1 MGQISTIFAA
11 PQKALSMISRRN
23 IRIKVMQCL
32 YAAESEST
40 ASSEIPSLKLLK
52 SYLDQTAELFA
63 FCIFSLTEIAR
74 YAETDAKLRS
84 SKHLPSYED
93 LHVNIKIAG
102 NSLLWKILETASFQT
117 IVKQKHFADKINQEL
132 IRKIYYSLVETELY
146 KTYINEESRDKKSEK
161 EILSF
166 IFTDL
171 MMANEEFTD
180 FLEEHFLQWD
190 DDAEMIYQM
199 VLNYLSKPAAYE
211 FNDVVGPEKTN
222 YALTLLKTAIEKKDY
237 TMEMIKP
244 KLNNWDPERIAALDM
259 IMLRMGICEF
269 LYFETIPTKV
279 TINEY
284 IDLAKS
290 YSTQQ
295 SGQFINGILDSIHK
309 ELQAA
314 GSIKKV
320 EFKKQS

>member
-1 MGQISTIFAA
+1 
-11 PQKALSMISRRN
+11 
-23 IRIKVMQCL
+23 
-32 YAAESEST
+32 
-40 ASSEIPSLKLLK
+40 
-52 SYLDQTAELFA
+52 LDQTAELFA
-63 FCIFSLTEIAR
+63 FCIFSIIEIAR

-102 NSLLWKILETASFQT
+102 NTLLWNILEKASFQS
-117 IVKQKHFADKINQEL
+117 IVKQKHFAEKINQEL
-132 IRKIYYSLVETELY
+132 IRKIYLSLVETELY

-222 YALTLLKTAIEKKDY
+222 YALNLLKTAIEKKDY

-259 IMLRMGICEF
+259 ILLRMGICEF

>member
-1 MGQISTIFAA
+1 
-11 PQKALSMISRRN
+11 MISRRN

-40 ASSEIPSLKLLK
+40 ATSEMSSLKLLK

-117 IVKQKHFADKINQEL
+117 IIKQKHFAEKINQEL

-146 KTYINEESRDKKSEK
+146 KIYINEESRDKKSEK
-161 EILSF
+161 ELLSF

-244 KLNNWDPERIAALDM
+244 KLNNWDPDRIAALDM

>member
-1 MGQISTIFAA
+1 
-11 PQKALSMISRRN
+11 MISRRN

-40 ASSEIPSLKLLK
+40 SSSETSSLKLLK

-63 FCIFSLTEIAR
+63 FCIFSIIEIAR

-84 SKHLPSYED
+84 TKHLPSYED

-102 NSLLWKILETASFQT
+102 NTLLWNILEKASFQS
-117 IVKQKHFADKINQEL
+117 IVKQKHFAEKINQEL
-132 IRKIYYSLVETELY
+132 IRKIYLSLVETELY

-180 FLEEHFLQWD
+180 FIEEHFLQWD

-222 YALTLLKTAIEKKDY
+222 YALNLLKTAIEKKDY

-259 IMLRMGICEF
+259 ILLRMGICEF

>member
-1 MGQISTIFAA
+1 
-11 PQKALSMISRRN
+11 
-23 IRIKVMQCL
+23 MQCL

-40 ASSEIPSLKLLK
+40 ASSEISSLKLLK

-84 SKHLPSYED
+84 SKHLPTYED

-117 IVKQKHFADKINQEL
+117 IIKQKHFAEKINQEL

-146 KTYINEESRDKKSEK
+146 KIYINEESRDKKSEK
-161 EILSF
+161 ELLSF

-244 KLNNWDPERIAALDM
+244 KLNNWDPDRIAALDM

>member
-1 MGQISTIFAA
+1 
-11 PQKALSMISRRN
+11 
-23 IRIKVMQCL
+23 MQCL

-40 ASSEIPSLKLLK
+40 AYSEMSSLKLLK

-117 IVKQKHFADKINQEL
+117 IIKQKHFAEKINQEL
-132 IRKIYYSLVETELY
+132 IRKIYYTLVETELY
-146 KTYINEESRDKKSEK
+146 KIYINEESRDKKSEK
-161 EILSF
+161 ELLSF

-222 YALTLLKTAIEKKDY
+222 YALTLLKTAMEKKDY

-244 KLNNWDPERIAALDM
+244 KLNNWDPDRIAALDM

>member
-1 MGQISTIFAA
+1 
-11 PQKALSMISRRN
+11 MISRRN

-40 ASSEIPSLKLLK
+40 SASETSSLKLLR

-74 YAETDAKLRS
+74 YAETDARLRA
-84 SKHLPSYED
+84 SKHLTSYED
-93 LHVNIKIAG
+93 LHVNTKIAG
-102 NSLLWKILETASFQT
+102 NTLLWKILETASFQT
-117 IVKQKHFADKINQEL
+117 IVKQKNFAEKINTEL
-132 IRKIYYSLVETELY
+132 IRKIYLALVETEIY
-146 KTYINEESRDKKSEK
+146 KSYIQEESRDKKSEK
-161 EILSF
+161 EVLSF

-180 FLEEHFLQWD
+180 FLEEFFLQWD

-211 FNDVVGPEKTN
+211 FTDVVGPEKTN
-222 YALTLLKTAIEKKDY
+222 YAMNLLKTAIGKKDY
-237 TMEMIKP
+237 TLEIITP
-244 KLNNWDPERIAALDM
+244 KLNNWDAERIASLDM
-259 IMLRMGICEF
+259 ILIRMGICEF

-295 SGQFINGILDSIHK
+295 SGQFVNGILDSIHK
-309 ELQAA
+309 DLQAS

>member
-1 MGQISTIFAA
+1 
-11 PQKALSMISRRN
+11 MISRRN

-40 ASSEIPSLKLLK
+40 ASSEISSLKLLK

-84 SKHLPSYED
+84 SKHLPTYED

-117 IVKQKHFADKINQEL
+117 IIKQKHFAEKINQEL

-146 KTYINEESRDKKSEK
+146 KIYINEESRDKKSEK
-161 EILSF
+161 ELLSF

-211 FNDVVGPEKTN
+211 FNNVVGPEKTN

-244 KLNNWDPERIAALDM
+244 KLNNWDPDRIAALDM

>member
-1 MGQISTIFAA
+1 
-11 PQKALSMISRRN
+11 MISRRN

-40 ASSEIPSLKLLK
+40 SSSETSSLKLLK

-63 FCIFSLTEIAR
+63 FCIFSIIEIAR

-84 SKHLPSYED
+84 TKHLPSYED

-102 NSLLWKILETASFQT
+102 NTLLWNILENASFQS
-117 IVKQKHFADKINQEL
+117 IVKQKHFAEKINQEL
-132 IRKIYYSLVETELY
+132 IRKIYLSLVETELY

-180 FLEEHFLQWD
+180 FIEEYFLQWD

-222 YALTLLKTAIEKKDY
+222 YALNLLKTAIEKKDY

-259 IMLRMGICEF
+259 ILLRMGICEF

>member
-1 MGQISTIFAA
+1 
-11 PQKALSMISRRN
+11 MISRRN

-40 ASSEIPSLKLLK
+40 SSSETSSLKLLK

-63 FCIFSLTEIAR
+63 FCIFSIIEIAR

-102 NSLLWKILETASFQT
+102 NTLLWNILEKASFQS
-117 IVKQKHFADKINQEL
+117 IVKQKHFAEKINQEL
-132 IRKIYYSLVETELY
+132 IRKIYLLLVETELY

-222 YALTLLKTAIEKKDY
+222 YALNLLKTAIEKKDY

-259 IMLRMGICEF
+259 ILLRMGICEF

>member
-1 MGQISTIFAA
+1 
-11 PQKALSMISRRN
+11 
-23 IRIKVMQCL
+23 MQCL

-40 ASSEIPSLKLLK
+40 ASSEISSLKLLK

-84 SKHLPSYED
+84 SKHLPTYED

-117 IVKQKHFADKINQEL
+117 IIKQKHFAEKINQEL

-146 KTYINEESRDKKSEK
+146 KIYINEESRDKKSEK
-161 EILSF
+161 ELLSF

-211 FNDVVGPEKTN
+211 FNNVVGPEKTN

-244 KLNNWDPERIAALDM
+244 KLNNWDPDRIAALDM

>member
-1 MGQISTIFAA
+1 
-11 PQKALSMISRRN
+11 
-23 IRIKVMQCL
+23 
-32 YAAESEST
+32 
-40 ASSEIPSLKLLK
+40 
-52 SYLDQTAELFA
+52 LDQTAELFA

-74 YAETDAKLRS
+74 YAETDARLRA
-84 SKHLPSYED
+84 SKHLTSYED
-93 LHVNIKIAG
+93 LHVNTKIAG
-102 NSLLWKILETASFQT
+102 NTLLWKILETASFQT
-117 IVKQKHFADKINQEL
+117 IVKQNHFAEKINTEL
-132 IRKIYYSLVETELY
+132 IRKIYLALVETEIY
-146 KTYINEESRDKKSEK
+146 KSYIQEESRDKKSEK
-161 EILSF
+161 EVLSF

-180 FLEEHFLQWD
+180 FLEEFFLQWD

-211 FNDVVGPEKTN
+211 FTDVVGPEKTN
-222 YALTLLKTAIEKKDY
+222 YAMNLLKTAIGKKDY
-237 TMEMIKP
+237 TLEIITP
-244 KLNNWDPERIAALDM
+244 KLNNWDAERIASLDM
-259 IMLRMGICEF
+259 ILIRMGICEF

-295 SGQFINGILDSIHK
+295 SGQFVNGILDSIHK
-309 ELQAA
+309 DLQAS

>member
-1 MGQISTIFAA
+1 
-11 PQKALSMISRRN
+11 
-23 IRIKVMQCL
+23 MQCL

-40 ASSEIPSLKLLK
+40 ATSEMSSLKLLK

-117 IVKQKHFADKINQEL
+117 IIKQKHFADKINQEL

-146 KTYINEESRDKKSEK
+146 KIYINEESRDKKSEK
-161 EILSF
+161 ELLSF

-244 KLNNWDPERIAALDM
+244 KLNNWDPDRIAALDM

>member
-1 MGQISTIFAA
+1 
-11 PQKALSMISRRN
+11 MISRRN

-40 ASSEIPSLKLLK
+40 SSSETSSLKLLK

-63 FCIFSLTEIAR
+63 FCIFSIIEIAR

-93 LHVNIKIAG
+93 MHVNIKIAG
-102 NSLLWKILETASFQT
+102 NTLLWNILEKASFQT
-117 IVKQKHFADKINQEL
+117 IIKQKHFAEKINQEL

-146 KTYINEESRDKKSEK
+146 KIYINEESRDKKSEK
-161 EILSF
+161 ELLSF

-180 FLEEHFLQWD
+180 FLEEYFLQWD

-211 FNDVVGPEKTN
+211 FNEVVGLEKSN
-222 YALTLLKTAIEKKDY
+222 YALNLLKTAIEKKDY

-259 IMLRMGICEF
+259 ILLRMGICEF

>member
-1 MGQISTIFAA
+1 
-11 PQKALSMISRRN
+11 
-23 IRIKVMQCL
+23 MQCL
-32 YAAESEST
+32 YAVESEST
-40 ASSEIPSLKLLK
+40 ASSEMSSLKLLK
-52 SYLDQTAELFA
+52 SYLDQTSELFA

-117 IVKQKHFADKINQEL
+117 IIKQKYFAEKINQEL
-132 IRKIYYSLVETELY
+132 IRKIYYTLVETELY
-146 KTYINEESRDKKSEK
+146 KIYIDEESRDKKSEK
-161 EILSF
+161 ELLSF

-180 FLEEHFLQWD
+180 FLEEHFLQWE

-211 FNDVVGPEKTN
+211 FNDVVGTEKTN
-222 YALTLLKTAIEKKDY
+222 YALTLLKTAIDKKDY

-244 KLNNWDPERIAALDM
+244 KLNNWDPDRIAALDM